1 MRNSPHSYTIS
12 NVFVLT
18 TKLQTLAVGWLLA
31 CDINQHSERTIY
43 NRRML
48 IRHLVW
54 FLELRGFEECGVN
67 ELRAF
72 LAYCTN
78 GHKERRGR
86 WEQANLVNPIK
97 PRTVHT

>member
-18 TKLQTLAVGWLLA
+18 AKLQTLADGWLLA
-31 CDINQHSERTIY
+31 CDINQHSECTIY

-78 GHKERRGR
+78 GH
-86 WEQANLVNPIK
+86 
-97 PRTVHT
+97 